1 MLRQG
6 NVKLIG
12 EPFPELQLGPNP
24 GGPTDRGAAAGP
36 PAAAARGL
44 LSQLLV
50 DALAHQ
56 DAPLAAVPPGRPNPA
71 FARIYGFSFEGHYY
85 DLPRPV
91 IMLVTGP
98 GVALGAAPPTILESD
113 EAARLWEFS
122 RSLRQWNYDKKDMSI
137 RLDLTSGTLEDI
149 ILARTLADRAG
160 GYGAAVS
167 GAAVSGAGAYGAGA
181 YGAGAYGAGAYGAG
195 AFGAGAFGAGAFGRG
210 RRGGGD

>member
-12 EPFPELQLGPNP
+12 EPFPQLALGANP
-24 GGPTDRGAAAGP
+24 GGPTDSGAAVGP

-50 DALAHQ
+50 DALSNQAGGN
-56 DAPLAAVPPGRPNPA
+56 AA

-91 IMLVTGP
+91 VMLVTGP
-98 GVALGAAPPTILESD
+98 GFPVAGLAGSPPAPPIVDSD

-122 RSLRQWNYDKKDMSI
+122 GNLLQWNYDKKDVSI
-137 RLDLTSGTLEDI
+137 RLDLDSGTLEDI
-149 ILARTLADRAG
+149 LLARTLADR
-160 GYGAAVS
+160 S
-167 GAAVSGAGAYGAGA
+167 GASGSGAYGSGA
-181 YGAGAYGAGAYGAG
+181 YGSGAYGSGAYGSG
-195 AFGAGAFGAGAFGRG
+195 AHGSGAYGSGAYGSGAYGRG
-210 RRGGGD
+210 RKGGRD